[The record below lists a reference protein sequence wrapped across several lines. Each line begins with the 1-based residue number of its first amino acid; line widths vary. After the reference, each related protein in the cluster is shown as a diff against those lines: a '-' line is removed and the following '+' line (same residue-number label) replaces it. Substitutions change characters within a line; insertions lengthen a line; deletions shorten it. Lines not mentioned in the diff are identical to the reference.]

1 MQIAI
6 LLTIVLF
13 WGIMETMYKDK
24 TELLNL
30 IVKGDKIMKIKDEAD
45 IKLTDNVIV
54 DATKKKLSKKKRNI
68 IIVSVVVVTI
78 LLIILGWFLIERNAN
93 KWDIKQ
99 SEITI
104 EYGEKYEP
112 KLDELIDI
120 SKYPNVSNDNTRLE
134 FSIQNE
140 PEKEYPTTGT
150 YDIDVKHKI
159 QYKLF
164 GLTLFSVDDK
174 KTVKINIKDTT
185 IPVFVEEEGFN
196 PKEIEVYK
204 DDKIENIKNKFKATD
219 LSELDLS
226 LDDSNVNYAVAG
238 EYEAK
243 IVAKD
248 KSNNIAELEIKI
260 KVIEPTISIEPAS
273 LELTV
278 GEESDLK
285 ATVKGKNQDIE
296 WSSSDNG
303 IAKVEN
309 GKVTA
314 VNKGTATITA
324 KSNNVQSTSTVNV
337 KEKPVTTT
345 KPSAT
350 APKNTTNPSTTK
362 PNNNS
367 GTTTQKPQTT
377 TPNTTTPTQTQ
388 PYWCGEGG
396 KHHVSEVGDIG
407 WVSTYD
413 IAVEKGR
420 KLISEHGTGGRYLPE
435 QCECG
440 LWTCEVTFY

>member
-1 MQIAI
+1 
-6 LLTIVLF
+6 
-13 WGIMETMYKDK
+13 
-24 TELLNL
+24 
-30 IVKGDKIMKIKDEAD
+30 MKINDEAD

-54 DATKKKLSKKKRNI
+54 DATPADKKKLSKKKRNV
-68 IIVSVVVVTI
+68 IIVSAIVVVI
-78 LLIILGWFLIERNAN
+78 SLIVLGWFLVERNAN

-120 SKYPNVSNDNTRLE
+120 SKYPNVSDENTKLE

-140 PEKEYPTTGT
+140 PEKEYLAIGT

-174 KTVKINIKDTT
+174 KTVKINIQDTT
-185 IPVFVEEEGFN
+185 IPVFAEEEGFN
-196 PKEIEVYK
+196 SKEIEVYK
-204 DDKIENIKNKFKATD
+204 DDKIENIKDKFKATD

-285 ATVKGKNQDIE
+285 AIVKGKNQDVE
-296 WSSSDNG
+296 WSSSDDG

-345 KPSAT
+345 KPSTT
-350 APKNTTNPSTTK
+350 APKNTTK

-367 GTTTQKPQTT
+367 GTTTSKPQIT
-377 TPNTTTPTQTQ
+377 TPSTTTPTQTQ
-388 PYWCGEGG
+388 PYWCTEGG
-396 KHHVSEVGDIG
+396 THHILSKGLGWFNSYDEAYKAGGEYINQHYNGNGGWYVDQCDCGKWTVEVRA
-407 WVSTYD
+407 TN
-413 IAVEKGR
+413 
-420 KLISEHGTGGRYLPE
+420 
-435 QCECG
+435 
-440 LWTCEVTFY
+440 

>member
-1 MQIAI
+1 
-6 LLTIVLF
+6 
-13 WGIMETMYKDK
+13 
-24 TELLNL
+24 
-30 IVKGDKIMKIKDEAD
+30 MKINDEAD

-54 DATKKKLSKKKRNI
+54 DATPADKKKLSKKKRNV
-68 IIVSVVVVTI
+68 IIVSAIVVVI
-78 LLIILGWFLIERNAN
+78 SLIVLGWFLVERNAN

-120 SKYPNVSNDNTRLE
+120 SKYSNVSDENTKLE
-134 FSIQNE
+134 FNIQNE
-140 PEKEYPTTGT
+140 SEKEYPATGT

-174 KTVKINIKDTT
+174 KTVKISVKDTT
-185 IPVFVEEEGFN
+185 IPVFAEKEGFN

-204 DDKIENIKNKFKATD
+204 DDKIENVKDKFKATD

-226 LDDSNVNYAVAG
+226 LDDSNVNYAATG

-248 KSNNIAELEIKI
+248 KSNNVAELKIKI
-260 KVIEPTISIEPAS
+260 KVIEPTISIEPATV
-273 LELTV
+273 ELTV
-278 GEESDLK
+278 GEKTDLK

-296 WSSSDNG
+296 WSSSDDG

-324 KSNNVQSTSTVNV
+324 KSNNVESSSTVNV
-337 KEKPVTTT
+337 KPVTTT
-345 KPSAT
+345 KPST
-350 APKNTTNPSTTK
+350 TPKTTTKPSTAK

-377 TPNTTTPTQTQ
+377 TPNTTAPTQTQ
-388 PYWCGEGG
+388 PYWCTEGG
-396 KHHVSEVGDIG
+396 THHVSEVGEIG
-407 WVSTYD
+407 WCSSYEEAVQKAKNM
-413 IAVEKGR
+413 IAQ
-420 KLISEHGTGGRYLPE
+420 HGTGRYLPE
-435 QCECG
+435 QCFCG
-440 LWTCEVTFY
+440 RYTAYITLDN

>member
-1 MQIAI
+1 
-6 LLTIVLF
+6 
-13 WGIMETMYKDK
+13 
-24 TELLNL
+24 
-30 IVKGDKIMKIKDEAD
+30 MKIKDEAD

-54 DATKKKLSKKKRNI
+54 DATPADKKKLNKKKRNI
-68 IIVSVVVVTI
+68 IIVSTVVAAI
-78 LLIILGWFLIERNAN
+78 LLIVLGWFLVERNAN

-120 SKYPNVSNDNTRLE
+120 SKYSNVSDENTKLE
-134 FSIQNE
+134 FNIQNE
-140 PEKEYPTTGT
+140 SEKEYPATGT

-174 KTVKINIKDTT
+174 KTVKISIKDTT
-185 IPVFVEEEGFN
+185 IPVFAEEEGFN

-204 DDKIENIKNKFKATD
+204 DDKIENIKDKFKATD

-285 ATVKGKNQDIE
+285 AIVKGKNQDVE
-296 WSSSDNG
+296 WSSSDDG

-337 KEKPVTTT
+337 KEKPITTT
-345 KPSAT
+345 KPST
-350 APKNTTNPSTTK
+350 TPKTTTKPSTAK

-377 TPNTTTPTQTQ
+377 TPNTTAPTQTQ
-388 PYWCGEGG
+388 PYWCTEGG
-396 KHHVSEVGDIG
+396 THHVSEVGEIG
-407 WVSTYD
+407 WCSSYEEAVQKAKNM
-413 IAVEKGR
+413 IAQ
-420 KLISEHGTGGRYLPE
+420 HGTGRYLPE
-435 QCECG
+435 QCFCG
-440 LWTCEVTFY
+440 RYTAYITLDN

>member
-1 MQIAI
+1 
-6 LLTIVLF
+6 
-13 WGIMETMYKDK
+13 
-24 TELLNL
+24 
-30 IVKGDKIMKIKDEAD
+30 MKIKDEAD

-54 DATKKKLSKKKRNI
+54 DATPADKKKLSKKKRNI
-68 IIVSVVVVTI
+68 IIVSTVVAAI
-78 LLIILGWFLIERNAN
+78 LLIVLGWFLVERNAN

-99 SEITI
+99 SEIVI

-120 SKYPNVSNDNTRLE
+120 SKYPNVSNDNTTIEANLP
-134 FSIQNE
+134 NE
-140 PEKEYPTTGT
+140 QEKEYPATGT
-150 YDIDVKHKI
+150 YDIDVKCKI

-174 KTVKINIKDTT
+174 KTVKISIKDTT

-204 DDKIENIKNKFKATD
+204 DDKIENVKDKFKATD

-273 LELTV
+273 LELIV

-285 ATVKGKNQDIE
+285 ATVKGRNQDVE

-345 KPSAT
+345 KPSTT
-350 APKNTTNPSTTK
+350 APKTTTK

-367 GTTTQKPQTT
+367 GTATQKPQTT

-388 PYWCGEGG
+388 PYWCTEGG
-396 KHHVSEVGDIG
+396 SQHILSVGKLG
-407 WVSTYD
+407 WFTSYNS
-413 IAVEKGR
+413 AENAGK
-420 KLISEHGTGGRYLPE
+420 KFLIENLEYSHY
-435 QCECG
+435 QVDKCECG
-440 LWTCEVTFY
+440 KWTVDVW

>member
-1 MQIAI
+1 
-6 LLTIVLF
+6 
-13 WGIMETMYKDK
+13 
-24 TELLNL
+24 
-30 IVKGDKIMKIKDEAD
+30 MKIKDEAD

-54 DATKKKLSKKKRNI
+54 DATPVDKKKLSKKKRNI
-68 IIVSVVVVTI
+68 IIVSYIIVAI
-78 LLIILGWFLIERNAN
+78 LLIVLGWFLIERNAN

-120 SKYPNVSNDNTRLE
+120 SKYSNVSDKNTKLE
-134 FSIQNE
+134 FNIQNE
-140 PEKEYPTTGT
+140 PEKEYPATGT

-174 KTVKINIKDTT
+174 KTVKISIKDTT

-196 PKEIEVYK
+196 SKEIEVYK
-204 DDKIENIKNKFKATD
+204 DDKIENIKDKFKATD

-285 ATVKGKNQDIE
+285 ATVKGRNQDVE

-345 KPSAT
+345 KPST
-350 APKNTTNPSTTK
+350 TTPTNTSKPSTAK

-377 TPNTTTPTQTQ
+377 TPNTTTPTQTT
-388 PYWCGEGG
+388 PYWCTEGG
-396 KHHVSEVGDIG
+396 THHVHPVENMG
-407 WVSTYD
+407 WFNSYD
-413 IAVEKGR
+413 EAKNAAR
-420 KLISEHGTGGRYLPE
+420 KYISEHGGGGNWYVGR
-435 QCECG
+435 CDCG
-440 LWTCEVTFY
+440 LYTSSAK

>member
-1 MQIAI
+1 
-6 LLTIVLF
+6 
-13 WGIMETMYKDK
+13 
-24 TELLNL
+24 
-30 IVKGDKIMKIKDEAD
+30 MKIKDEAD

-54 DATKKKLSKKKRNI
+54 DATPTDKKKLSKKKRNI
-68 IIVSVVVVTI
+68 IIVSAIVVAI
-78 LLIILGWFLIERNAN
+78 LLIVLGWFLIERNAN

-120 SKYPNVSNDNTRLE
+120 NKYSNVSDENTKLE
-134 FSIQNE
+134 FNIQNE
-140 PEKEYPTTGT
+140 PEKEYPATGT

-174 KTVKINIKDTT
+174 KTVKISIKDTT
-185 IPVFVEEEGFN
+185 IPVFAEEEGLN

-204 DDKIENIKNKFKATD
+204 DDKIENIKDKFKATD

-226 LDDSNVNYAVAG
+226 LDDSKVNYAVAG

-260 KVIEPTISIEPAS
+260 KVVEPTISIEPAS

-285 ATVKGKNQDIE
+285 ATVKGKNQDVE
-296 WSSSDNG
+296 WSSSDDG

-345 KPSAT
+345 KPST
-350 APKNTTNPSTTK
+350 TTPKTTTKPSTAK

-377 TPNTTTPTQTQ
+377 TPSTTTPTQTT
-388 PYWCGEGG
+388 PYWCTEGG
-396 KHHVSEVGDIG
+396 THHIYSVKQTG
-407 WVSTYD
+407 WCSSSKEAIQKAKD
-413 IAVEKGR
+413 MI
-420 KLISEHGTGGRYLPE
+420 IEHGTGRYEPIK
-435 QCECG
+435 CECG
-440 LWTCEVTFY
+440 LWTCEVIFY

>member
-1 MQIAI
+1 
-6 LLTIVLF
+6 
-13 WGIMETMYKDK
+13 
-24 TELLNL
+24 
-30 IVKGDKIMKIKDEAD
+30 MKINDEAD

-54 DATKKKLSKKKRNI
+54 DATPADKKKLSKKKRNV
-68 IIVSVVVVTI
+68 IIVSAIVVVI
-78 LLIILGWFLIERNAN
+78 SLIVLGWFLVERNAN

-120 SKYPNVSNDNTRLE
+120 SKYSNVSDENTKLE
-134 FSIQNE
+134 FNIQNE
-140 PEKEYPTTGT
+140 SEKEYPATGT

-174 KTVKINIKDTT
+174 KTVKISVKDTT
-185 IPVFVEEEGFN
+185 IPVFAEKEGFN

-204 DDKIENIKNKFKATD
+204 DDKIENVKDKFKATD

-226 LDDSNVNYAVAG
+226 LDDSNVNYAATG

-248 KSNNIAELEIKI
+248 KSNNVAELKIKI
-260 KVIEPTISIEPAS
+260 KVIEPTISIEPATV
-273 LELTV
+273 ELTV
-278 GEESDLK
+278 GEKTDLK

-296 WSSSDNG
+296 WSSSDDG

-324 KSNNVQSTSTVNV
+324 KSNNVESSSTVNV

-345 KPSAT
+345 KPST
-350 APKNTTNPSTTK
+350 TPKTTTKPSTAK

-377 TPNTTTPTQTQ
+377 TPNTTAPTQTQ
-388 PYWCGEGG
+388 PYWCTEGG
-396 KHHVSEVGDIG
+396 THHVSEVGEIG
-407 WVSTYD
+407 WCSSYEEAVQKAKNM
-413 IAVEKGR
+413 IAQ
-420 KLISEHGTGGRYLPE
+420 HGTGRYLPE
-435 QCECG
+435 QCFCG
-440 LWTCEVTFY
+440 RYTAYITLDN